1 MKTLIYRISLLLF
14 GLVMLAACNDKT
26 SNPEPALTNCTGCQF
41 LFSKNADLI
50 VPGYNL
56 KTGKYRVFWS
66 EAKRNFITQK
76 LFIKAPMPGS
86 SFTLTQADILAGRVE
101 VLDICAQCNMITML
115 PIGGSVTGKNVTPSA
130 RADEARWLI
139 EAKIIRAPAENTS
152 GFKDTVYVK
161 QYFTANFVLN

>member
-1 MKTLIYRISLLLF
+1 MKTLIYRISLLFTGLF
-14 GLVMLAACNDKT
+14 VLAACNDKNN
-26 SNPEPALTNCTGCQF
+26 NPEPALTNCTGCQF
-41 LFSKNADLI
+41 LFTENADLM

-56 KTGKYRVFWS
+56 KTGNYRVFWS
-66 EAKRNFITQK
+66 EVKKNFITQK
-76 LFIKAPMPGS
+76 LFIKAPMAGT
-86 SFTLTQADILAGRVE
+86 SFTLTQAGILAGRVE

-130 RADEARWLI
+130 KADEARWLI

-161 QYFTANFVLN
+161 QYFTANFAFN